1 MRPNKAALFRAMRY
15 VVHASFVEYVM
26 GEEQELSGP
35 DLTEGVALSELADG
49 KMMLG
54 HAGGEAVLLARRG
67 EEIFAVGAICTH
79 YSGPLSEGLLVD
91 GTVRCPWHH
100 ACFDLRTGAP
110 LRAPALNPIPC
121 YEVMRQGVRV
131 RVGKRLPEPKRPAT
145 HDGAPSRIVV
155 LGAGAAGHSAVET
168 LRREGHS
175 GQLVLIGA
183 EADLPVDRPNLS
195 KDYLAGTAP
204 EEWLPLH
211 PREFFDQHGIEL
223 ALGARAHAVDTARK
237 QVVLESGQTFG
248 YDKLLLATGADP
260 VKLDL
265 PGGDLPHV
273 HYLRTLGHS
282 RAIITA
288 ANTARRAVVIGSSF
302 IGLEVAASL
311 RARKLEV
318 HVVGPDAVPLAKVM
332 GPELGAF
339 IRKVHEEHGVSF
351 HLGTRPRAIDAR
363 SVTLDNGERVLAD
376 LVVIGVGVRPALSL
390 AEKAGLA
397 VDRGVVVDEYLQ
409 TSVAGVFAAGDIARW
424 PDRHSGERI
433 RVEHWVVAGRQ
444 GQTAARNMLGK
455 REKFDAVPFFWS
467 AHYDVGINYVGH
479 ASAWDRIKIE
489 VSFDER
495 NAAVQFIAGE
505 RTLAL
510 ATIYRDQE
518 SLQFERQLE
527 LHGASAK

>member
-1 MRPNKAALFRAMRY
+1 
-15 VVHASFVEYVM
+15 M
-26 GEEQELSGP
+26 GEEQKLSGP
-35 DLTEGVALSELADG
+35 DLSEGVALAELADG
-49 KMMLG
+49 KLLLG

-67 EEIFAVGAICTH
+67 EEIFAVGATCTH

-121 YEVMRQGVRV
+121 YEVMRQHGLV
-131 RVGKRLPEPKRPAT
+131 RVGKRMPEPKEPARLE
-145 HDGAPSRIVV
+145 GAPARMVI
-155 LGAGAAGHSAVET
+155 LGAGAAGHSAAET
-168 LRREGHS
+168 LRREGYH

-183 EADLPVDRPNLS
+183 DADLPVDRPNLS

-204 EEWLPLH
+204 EEWLALR
-211 PREFFDQHGIEL
+211 PREFFEEHAIEL
-223 ALGARAHAVDTARK
+223 VLGARALSVNTARK
-237 QVVLESGQTFG
+237 QVILDGGRTYG

-282 RAIITA
+282 RAIIA
-288 ANTARRAVVIGSSF
+288 AAGTARHAVVIGSSF

-311 RARKLEV
+311 RARNLEV
-318 HVVGPDAVPLAKVM
+318 HVVGPDAVPLARVM
-332 GPELGAF
+332 GPALGAF
-339 IRKVHEEHGVSF
+339 IRKVHEEHGVLF
-351 HLGTRPRAIDAR
+351 HLGTRPRAIDEK
-363 SVTLDNGERVLAD
+363 SVTLENGERLPAE
-376 LVVIGVGVRPALSL
+376 LVVIGVGVRPEVSL

-397 VDRGVVVDEYLQ
+397 VDHGVIVDEYLQ
-409 TSVAGVFAAGDIARW
+409 TSVADVFAAGDIARW

-433 RVEHWVVAGRQ
+433 RVEHWVVAERQ

-479 ASAWDRIKIE
+479 ASAWDRIEIE
-489 VSFDER
+489 GSFDER
-495 NAAVQFIAGE
+495 SAAIRFIAGE
-505 RTLAL
+505 KTLAL

-527 LHGASAK
+527 LRGASVT

>member
-1 MRPNKAALFRAMRY
+1 MEDL
-15 VVHASFVEYVM
+15 M
-26 GEEQELSGP
+26 GEEQKLSGS
-35 DLTEGVALSELADG
+35 DLSEGIALSDLADG
-49 KMMLG
+49 KMILG

-67 EEIFAVGAICTH
+67 EEIFAVGASCTH
-79 YSGPLSEGLLVD
+79 YSGPLSEGLLVE

-121 YEVMRQGVRV
+121 YEVMRQHGLV
-131 RVGKRLPEPKRPAT
+131 RVGKRMPEPKEPARL
-145 HDGAPSRIVV
+145 DGAPARMVI
-155 LGAGAAGHSAVET
+155 LGAGAAGHSAAET
-168 LRREGHS
+168 LRREGYH

-183 EADLPVDRPNLS
+183 DADLPVDRPNLS

-204 EEWLPLH
+204 EEWLALR
-211 PREFFDQHGIEL
+211 PREFFEEHAIEL
-223 ALGARAHAVDTARK
+223 VLGARALSVNTARK
-237 QVVLESGQTFG
+237 QVILDGGRSYG

-265 PGGDLPHV
+265 PGCDLPHV

-288 ANTARRAVVIGSSF
+288 ARTARRAVVIGSSF

-311 RARKLEV
+311 RARNLEV
-318 HVVGPDAVPLAKVM
+318 HVVGPDAVPLGRVM

-351 HLGTRPRAIDAR
+351 HLGTRPRAIDAE
-363 SVTLDNGERVLAD
+363 SVTLDNGERVPAE
-376 LVVIGVGVRPALSL
+376 LVVIGVGVRPEVSL

-397 VDRGVVVDEYLQ
+397 VDRGVLVDEYLQ
-409 TSVAGVFAAGDIARW
+409 TSVADVFAAGDIARW
-424 PDRHSGERI
+424 PAHHSGERI
-433 RVEHWVVAGRQ
+433 RVEHWVVAERQ
-444 GQTAARNMLGK
+444 GQTAARNMLGQ

-479 ASAWDRIKIE
+479 ASAWDRIEIAG
-489 VSFDER
+489 SFDER
-495 NAAVQFIAGE
+495 NAAIRYIAGE
-505 RTLAL
+505 KTVAL

-527 LHGASAK
+527 LGPT